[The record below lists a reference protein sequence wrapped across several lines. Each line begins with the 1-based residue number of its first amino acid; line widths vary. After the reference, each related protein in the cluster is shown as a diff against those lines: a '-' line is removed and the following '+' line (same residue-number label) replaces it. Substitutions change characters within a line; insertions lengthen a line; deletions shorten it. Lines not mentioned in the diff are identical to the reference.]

1 MSLSSVYSSLIV
13 VVMSLFSFTL
23 EVVCFFFSC
32 GIVLSILYSC
42 DSIVYSCDSIVYI
55 LNILGGS
62 VSVLYICRSIVSI
75 LYICNTNVSLSAA
88 LLYSSSLFLYW
99 TVWGKACELC
109 ELSLVFTLFQSSPT
123 QGSDLICLSCKL
135 YDHNSQPSSTL

>member
-23 EVVCFFFSC
+23 EVVCFFSSC
-32 GIVLSILYSC
+32 GIFLSIL
-42 DSIVYSCDSIVYI
+42 YSCDSIVYI

-88 LLYSSSLFLYW
+88 ALYSSSLFLYW

-109 ELSLVFTLFQSSPT
+109 ELSLVFTLFLSSPT
-123 QGSDLICLSCKL
+123 QGSDLICLSCEL